1 MAYKPYF
8 ASRYFKSLGVMELG
22 KFGKELARAFGRRKA
37 LDNHKAGEHVY
48 HELPSFGDEAIDRYV
63 YFGAREVSDQAPLVW
78 FSLDHDKLVDYVN
91 KRMDRRSDIDL
102 KDTWMEMY
110 YGKPRYRN
118 K

>member
-1 MAYKPYF
+1 
-8 ASRYFKSLGVMELG
+8 MELG

-37 LDNHKAGEHVY
+37 LDNHRLGSYVY
-48 HELPSFGDEAIDRYV
+48 ADLPSFGDEAIDRYV
-63 YFGAREVSDQAPLVW
+63 HIGAREVSDQVPLTW
-78 FSLDHDKLVDYVN
+78 FSVDHDKLVDYVN